1 MRFNSPVANPEAGD
15 TGTMRAMVIDSF
27 GGPEELHESQVSVPS
42 PGAGQV
48 LIRLEAAGVGSW
60 DPFEREGGYAEMLG
74 LSPAFPYVLGSEGAG
89 TIAAVGDGVANR
101 AVGERVFAASFLNPM
116 GGFYAEYVCVDAGL
130 VAPIPA
136 GMSTS
141 HAAVMGGVGMTA
153 LRGLQDTLG
162 VRSGETLLV
171 HGASGAM
178 GHLAVQLAKRLDAN
192 VLAVASG
199 EDGAALAARVGAD
212 TTIDG
217 RTEEVAD
224 AAGRF
229 FGDGIDAAF
238 LTTGGPAADQA
249 VATVRPGGRASFP
262 TGVQPEPAA
271 TQDVEP
277 RAFNGEPDAEL
288 LERFMAL
295 IGDRPLDV
303 HVARE
308 FAFDQIPAAHD
319 ALGEHHLGKLA
330 ITIA

>member
-1 MRFNSPVANPEAGD
+1 MESSETD
-15 TGTMRAMVIDSF
+15 TNTMRAVVIDGF
-27 GGPEELHESQVSVPS
+27 GGPEQLHEAELPMPA
-42 PGAGQV
+42 PGPGQV
-48 LIRLEAAGVGSW
+48 LIKLEAAGVGSW
-60 DPFEREGGYAEMLG
+60 DPFEREGGYAEMIG
-74 LSPAFPYVLGSEGAG
+74 ITPPFPYVLGSEGAG
-89 TIAAVGDGVANR
+89 TVAALGDGVTGR
-101 AVGERVFAASFLNPM
+101 EVGERVFAASFLNPA

-136 GMSTS
+136 GMSTVQ
-141 HAAVMGGVGMTA
+141 AAVMGGVGMTA
-153 LRGLQDTLG
+153 LRGLQDSMAVG
-162 VRSGETLLV
+162 RGEAVLV

-277 RAFNGEPDAEL
+277 QAFNGEPDAEL
-288 LERFMAL
+288 LGRFMAL

-319 ALGEHHLGKLA
+319 ALSEHHLGKLA
-330 ITIA
+330 IAIR